1 MIEGLLAH
9 VNKSLLISTDMHNE
23 ILEVFNE
30 EARHHYE
37 LVLSNAREVRDR
49 FVKSRFYLR

>member
-1 MIEGLLAH
+1 MIEDLLAH

-37 LVLSNAREVRDR
+37 LVLSNEREVRDR